1 MSEQQTEQQRIEG
14 ADTLRQQVAKLQLD
28 LLAETEAKH
37 EAVEL
42 LRKIAY
48 EEITNETV
56 AHHLGILEKHGVLK
70 HD

>member
-1 MSEQQTEQQRIEG
+1 MNNQLQEQIDQ
-14 ADTLRQQVAKLQLD
+14 LRLD

-48 EEITNETV
+48 EEITDETV
-56 AHHLGILEKHGVLK
+56 ALHLGILEKHGVLK

>member
-1 MSEQQTEQQRIEG
+1 MKTEQQHEE
-14 ADTLRQQVAKLQLD
+14 QVAELESS
-28 LLAETEAKH
+28 LLAETQAKH

-56 AHHLGILEKHGVLK
+56 ALHLGILEKHGALK
-70 HD
+70 P